1 MSVMLINDLKGY
13 SRLLNSIQMFR
24 LKEMEFIHRRTEY
37 SEERAKQLFILHCLN
52 VKSFNNRY
60 KDEDVQQDY
69 TEKQFINVMLQGNEK
84 YNTVEQ
90 VLKSLQFLKYQ
101 IEEYEFE
108 LNYKE
113 VKAMDWLKSLIDDCK
128 QYLLKKYTQYDVTE
142 WGI

>member
-1 MSVMLINDLKGY
+1 MLINDLKGY

-128 QYLLKKYTQYDVTE
+128 QYLLKKYTQ
-142 WGI
+142 

>member
-1 MSVMLINDLKGY
+1 MLINDLKGY

>member
-128 QYLLKKYTQYDVTE
+128 QYLLKKYTQ
-142 WGI
+142 